1 MTRRRLFDAT
11 IRDPVP
17 IVKSI
22 LDDTS
27 PIKERTTNH
36 FSSSVTHPSGS
47 WRFDPPRS
55 GIKST
60 QQLHIDYSKFE
71 NHVFF
76 NSARAKV
83 NMAFDNIINRFPF
96 DGTKTE
102 VQNFFDNLNGFED
115 HVFKRMPA
123 HIGSLAFLGGQTVN
137 VADSK
142 GVLFPTLAREMDGK
156 SVLDPKLSS
165 FSFDF
170 QIFVPKNVGSSTS
183 KLPIFHKINERGDT
197 GFTVF
202 MEESAAFGSAPSG
215 SLRVLLS
222 DGVGSLSNRLLV
234 EKGKFEHI
242 SVNVVRAGDDA
253 QIDMYRN
260 GRFVTGSELKSLG
273 SIDTSAAS
281 FMIASASSH
290 AADAISGGKL
300 TFGSTDFFSG
310 SIDEF
315 RFYHKARTV
324 DEINSNIDVNV
335 FKDSQLKLYYR
346 FNEASGSYSGNNVLL
361 DSSGNSLHSQILD
374 FHVDCRGLRGSALKE
389 EDPRYSPV
397 LFPSN
402 ADLIN
407 LNKSLLFTGSAYDD
421 SNPNLIT
428 RLIPHHY
435 LKEAQIDQGLED
447 FDGGVGDP
455 YTSTLGVPGSGRVTQ
470 PQIISGLL
478 FTWASLFDD
487 LKLYIQTL
495 GDVEFVNLV
504 KSGSVPDQL
513 LIDKAERLGFPLP
526 DMYSNASLAQFLF
539 GASTQNEKGIISK
552 PLNEVQNEVWRRVL
566 SDLPEI
572 LNSKGTIHSIEAFL
586 RDVGIEPG
594 GVFRLREYGGSR
606 KIYLGRDRIKRKETT
621 PFLQFT
627 SSYNKFA
634 KSYDTNDISS
644 NFQALKSPFLIAS
657 RSEPGSPGLSA
668 YHNLSEYYVSRG
680 KEYDAGSNLLAHF
693 RFTSGSSGK
702 VPHADHNI
710 GATMHDIKGFGTAL
724 SGSVTTAGQNAL
736 IGHGRVTGS
745 ISPIYNLEYVEY
757 PDGDSQ
763 YGAIVDN
770 DTLSVGASGLSLSFW
785 AQFPAGRP
793 DSNKM
798 ILKKSS
804 EYTVKFVDVTGVR
817 HLMYTIV
824 DSSNGPSLMTF
835 SIPVLEDNVIFDGN
849 WHMLT
854 FTYSGG
860 GGNNGVNTQKMSIY
874 VDGEL
879 QGTGGTVSGGNFVAI
894 RNTANNLFISRDP
907 AGGNTGCGL
916 GIFDIALWST
926 GLTSTDVQG
935 LYGSY
940 VREEDKKTI
949 GPDMPHG
956 LLTSGSWTY
965 EGWYS
970 FRSHYINKKPK
981 KMPHKQ
987 SLVRMYTTGSSTPS
1001 SKGGLI
1007 GNLVLTS
1014 GSSDSGHFLT
1024 LYMRPNISGDLFKLQ
1039 LTGANYFDG
1048 SPWHISF
1055 GRARNDLTG
1064 SVVSSSYYLR
1074 AGSVVDGKLKSFVE
1088 TSDFY
1093 KDNSDY
1099 NSREG
1104 QFASLFSSG
1113 SSNLN
1118 SSGSFFV
1125 IGESQISNTGAGNLF
1140 LHDTNLD
1147 SNSRTIDFRGQTGPV
1162 RFYSKEVTVAE
1173 TREHIR
1179 NFRSTGVENPHINY
1193 NFNVGRTGSFERLR
1207 MDVHLDQDQATVNG
1221 DGTLRLFDFS
1231 NNNNHIEASSVE
1243 PNINPFDYYTM
1254 EYSIFS
1260 PHIDRSV
1267 TSSKVR
1273 VRGYKSRENVK
1284 QHYYSSFSPVYDVN
1298 PFEENLDDN
1307 RFSVEVSAVQG
1318 INEDIMNIL
1327 GTMDSIENAIAQPN
1341 LAFESE
1347 YRDLTALRELYFK
1360 RLTGKV
1366 NFKEFFAFFKWFD
1379 RSIGKFIDYL
1389 LPSKTN
1395 FLGTNFIVESH
1406 FLERH
1411 KYRYYFDDIYLGESD
1426 RDNLKGEIRLQLITG
1441 SIKRL

>member
-11 IRDPVP
+11 IRDPIP
-17 IVKSI
+17 IVKSV

-27 PIKERTTNH
+27 PVKQRTTNH
-36 FSSSVTHPSGS
+36 FSSSVTSPTGS
-47 WRFDPPRS
+47 WRFDPPRT

-76 NSARAKV
+76 NSARAKI

-102 VQNFFDNLNGFED
+102 VQSFFDGLNGFED
-115 HVFKRMPA
+115 HILKRMPS
-123 HIGSLAFLGGQTVN
+123 HIGSFAFQGSQRVN
-137 VADSK
+137 IPDRK
-142 GVLFPTLAREMDGK
+142 GVLYPSLARDTSGG

-165 FSFDF
+165 FAFDF

-183 KLPIFHKINERGDT
+183 ALPIFQKISGPGTT
-197 GFTVF
+197 GFTVY
-202 MEESAAFGSAPSG
+202 MEPSNAFGSAPSG
-215 SLRVLLS
+215 SMRILLT
-222 DGVGSLSNRLLV
+222 DGLGGVSNRILV
-234 EKGKFEHI
+234 EKGKFEHVSI
-242 SVNVVRAGDDA
+242 NIVRNEQDTR
-253 QIDMYRN
+253 IDMYRN
-260 GRFVTGSELKSLG
+260 GRFVTGSEERSLG
-273 SIDTSAAS
+273 TIDTIAAP
-281 FMIASASSH
+281 MTIASASNH
-290 AADAISGGKL
+290 IADPTVGGNL
-300 TFGSTDFFSG
+300 SFGSNYFSG

-315 RFYHKARTV
+315 RFYHKARSS
-324 DEINSNIDVNV
+324 DEIVKNIDSNV
-335 FKDSQLKLYYR
+335 FKDTHLKLYYR
-346 FNEASGSYSGNNVLL
+346 FNEASGSHPGNDVLL
-361 DSSGNSLHSQILD
+361 DSSGNSLHSQVQD
-374 FHVDCRGLRGSALKE
+374 FHVECRGLRGTGLKE

-397 LFPSN
+397 LFPSHL
-402 ADLIN
+402 DVIK
-407 LNKSLLFTGSAYDD
+407 LNKELLFTGSVYDS

-435 LKEAQIDQGLED
+435 LKEAQIEQGLAD
-447 FDGGVGDP
+447 FDGGVGDE
-455 YTSTLGVPGSGRVTQ
+455 YGSSLDVPGSGKITQ

-539 GASTQNEKGIISK
+539 GVSTQTEKGIISK
-552 PLNEVQNEVWRRVL
+552 SLNDIQNEVWRRVL
-566 SDLPEI
+566 SDIPEI
-572 LNSKGTIHSIEAFL
+572 LKSKGTIHSIEAFL

-606 KIYLGRDRIKRKETT
+606 KIYLGRNRLKRKETT

-627 SSYNKFA
+627 SSYNKFV
-634 KSYDTNDISS
+634 KEYDTNDIAT
-644 NFQALKSPFLIAS
+644 NFQSIKSPFLIAS

-668 YHNLSEYYVSRG
+668 YHNLSEYYIARG
-680 KEYDAGSNLLAHF
+680 KEYDAGDNLIAHF
-693 RFTSGSSGK
+693 RFTSGSLGK
-702 VPHADHNI
+702 VPHADHDV

-724 SGSVTTAGQNAL
+724 SGSVSPAGQNAL
-736 IGHGRVTGS
+736 IAHGRVTGS
-745 ISPIYNLEYVEY
+745 VSPIYDLEYVEY
-757 PDGDSQ
+757 PDGDTQ
-763 YGAIVDN
+763 FGQIADN
-770 DTLSVGASGLSLSFW
+770 NALSVGASGLSLSFW
-785 AQFPAGRP
+785 AQFPNGRP
-793 DSNKM
+793 NSNKM

-817 HLMYTIV
+817 NLMYTIV
-824 DSSNGPSLMTF
+824 DSDNGPALMTF
-835 SIPVLEDNVIFDGN
+835 SIPVLEDHIIFDGN

-874 VDGEL
+874 IDGKL
-879 QGTGGTVSGGNFVAI
+879 QGTGGTVSGGNFAEI
-894 RNTANNLFISRDP
+894 RNTANDLFISRDP

-916 GIFDIALWST
+916 GIFDVALWST
-926 GLTSTDVQG
+926 GLSSTSVQG

-965 EGWYS
+965 EGWYK
-970 FRSHYINKKPK
+970 FKSHYINKLPK
-981 KMPHKQ
+981 KMPQKQ
-987 SLVRMYTTGSSTPS
+987 SLMRMYTTGSSVPA
-1001 SKGGLI
+1001 SKGALI

-1024 LYMRPNISGDLFKLQ
+1024 LYMRPNISGDLFTLQ

-1055 GRARNDLTG
+1055 GRSRNDLTG

-1074 AGSVVDGKLKSFVE
+1074 AGSVVGGKLKSFVE
-1088 TSDFY
+1088 TSAFY
-1093 KDNSDY
+1093 KDNSDF
-1099 NSREG
+1099 NSREN
-1104 QFASLFSSG
+1104 QHTSLLSSG
-1113 SSNLN
+1113 SSALN
-1118 SSGSFFV
+1118 SSGTFFL
-1125 IGESQISNTGAGNLF
+1125 IGESRISNTGAGNLF
-1140 LHDTNLD
+1140 LHDTNITSD
-1147 SNSRTIDFRGQTGPV
+1147 SRTIAFRGQHGPI
-1162 RFYSKEVTVAE
+1162 RFYSKEITEAE

-1179 NFRSTGVENPHINY
+1179 NYRSTGVENPHINY

-1207 MDVHLDQDQATVNG
+1207 MDVHLDQDQVKVNS
-1221 DGTLRLFDFS
+1221 DGTIELFDFS
-1231 NNNNHIEASSVE
+1231 NNKNHIQASSVE

-1273 VRGYKSRENVK
+1273 VRGYKGRENVK
-1284 QHYYSSFSPVYDVN
+1284 QNHHSSFSPVYDVN
-1298 PFEENLDDN
+1298 PYEENLDDN
-1307 RFSVEVSAVQG
+1307 RFSVEVSSVQG

-1327 GTMDSIENAIAQPN
+1327 GTMDAIDNAIGQPN

-1347 YRDLTALRELYFK
+1347 YRDLNALRELYFK
-1360 RLTGKV
+1360 RLTDKV
-1366 NFKEFFAFFKWFD
+1366 NFKEFFAFFRWFD
-1379 RSIGKFIDYL
+1379 RSIGKFVDYL

-1411 KYRYYFDDIYLGESD
+1411 KHRYYFDDIYLGESD